1 LNFVLGHLYWEAERY
16 DDAVAAFEAELFIE
30 PENAK
35 AIAYLG
41 DIAMKRGDNQKAL
54 KLLRK
59 AAQLQDNVRLAYMD
73 IGGILV
79 DQKQYAEALSALWHA
94 VKLDPTQ
101 PDAHFRLGHVYQLMG
116 NSAAAEKE
124 FAKVRQLKQ
133 KNDQDIAR
141 KLGTNPT
148 N

>member
-1 LNFVLGHLYWEAERY
+1 LNFVVGHLYWEEEKY
-16 DDAVAAFEAELFIE
+16 DEAVAAFEAELRID

-41 DIAMKRGDNQKAL
+41 DIAMKRGDNEKAL

-59 AAQLQDNVRLAYMD
+59 AAQLQENVRLAYMD
-73 IGGILV
+73 IAGILV
-79 DQKQYAEALSALWHA
+79 DQKQYAEALSALRRA

-101 PDAHFRLGHVYQLMG
+101 SDAHFRLGHVYKLMG
-116 NSAAAEKE
+116 DNAAAEKE
-124 FAKVRQLKQ
+124 FAKVRELKE
-133 KNDQDIAR
+133 KKDHDISR